1 MSSGIFLTKGE
12 NIPEIMILDDAGV
25 AKRWRTMGGG
35 GAYFAKRLDEQ
46 LVTRGGIF
54 KNDEERVGQNIG

>member
-1 MSSGIFLTKGE
+1 MLTKDE
-12 NIPEIMILDDAGV
+12 RA
-25 AKRWRTMGGG
+25 MGDG

-54 KNDEERVGQNIG
+54 KNDEARVGQNIG